1 MHVPGIPMIDC
12 ALVLLQREG
21 AHLLASDVLDTVL
34 TNMDDDLALP
44 AVRAL
49 SRLIELG
56 LEPLARTRASRF
68 LNTVA

>member
-1 MHVPGIPMIDC
+1 MIDC

-21 AHLLASDVLDTVL
+21 VHLLAFDVLDTVL
-34 TNMDDDLALP
+34 TNMDDDLLP

-56 LEPLARTRASRF
+56 LESLARTRVSSF
-68 LNTVA
+68 LNAVA